1 VQRLALKSDGDASV
15 QLAER
20 LTMIS
25 AAKRAVILIV
35 EDDVLIRM
43 DAAQMISGNEFDVIE
58 AANADEAIAILETRP
73 DITVVFT
80 DIQMPGSM
88 DGLKLAAAVR
98 DRWPPIKIIATSGH
112 AMIGR
117 DDLPDGGLFLPKPYS
132 PAQILKTLRE
142 LTVCL
147 K

>member
-1 VQRLALKSDGDASV
+1 
-15 QLAER
+15 
-20 LTMIS
+20 MIS

-43 DAAQMISGNEFDVIE
+43 DAAQMIAGDEFDVIE
-58 AANADEAIAILETRP
+58 AANADEAIAILETRL

-98 DRWPPIKIIATSGH
+98 DRWPPIKIITTSGQ
-112 AMIGR
+112 ARISC
-117 DDLPDGGLFLPKPYS
+117 DDLPDGGLFLPKPYNA
-132 PAQILKTLRE
+132 AQILKTLRE
-142 LTVCL
+142 LTV
-147 K
+147 

>member
-1 VQRLALKSDGDASV
+1 
-15 QLAER
+15 
-20 LTMIS
+20 MIS

-35 EDDVLIRM
+35 EDDMLIRM
-43 DAAQMISGNEFDVIE
+43 DAAQMIAAGEFDVIE
-58 AANADEAIAILETRP
+58 AANADEAIAILETRL

-112 AMIGR
+112 ARIGR

-132 PAQILKTLRE
+132 AAEILKTLRE
-142 LTVCL
+142 LTVA
-147 K
+147 